1 MGTDG
6 ARSRARWGLG
16 VDNSAHSG
24 GDTRSTQASYGS
36 GGARRRMK
44 RCECGRH
51 RKHMRFFTCVV
62 CVEHNFGRVVGEI
75 SSSSPARSRV
85 VPNDLTDEES
95 DLI

>member
-1 MGTDG
+1 
-6 ARSRARWGLG
+6 
-16 VDNSAHSG
+16 
-24 GDTRSTQASYGS
+24 
-36 GGARRRMK
+36 MK

-75 SSSSPARSRV
+75 SSSGPARSRGV
-85 VPNDLTDEES
+85 SNDLTDEES